1 MDKANNKELLQFILE
16 SISLIKKRFDGILN
30 SDDFLASDD
39 GLMRLDAI
47 SMRLQ
52 SIGEALKNIDKRD
65 REFLLEIADKTYWSN
80 IIKTREIITHHY
92 IDIDS
97 ETIFMICDEKLDD
110 LENNISILFHVSQ
123 AKVYSFSKCLYLFL
137 A

>member
-1 MDKANNKELLQFILE
+1 MDKTNNRELLQFILD
-16 SISLIKKRFDGILN
+16 SIGMIKKRFHDIN
-30 SDDFLASDD
+30 SSDDFMYSED
-39 GLMRLDAI
+39 GLTNLDAI

-65 REFLLEIADKTYWSN
+65 RVFLLEVADKNYWSN

-110 LENNISILFHVSQ
+110 LENKVSTLM
-123 AKVYSFSKCLYLFL
+123 AKLQD
-137 A
+137 

>member
-1 MDKANNKELLQFILE
+1 MDKANTLELLKFVLE
-16 SISLIKKRFDGILN
+16 SIGMIKNRFEPIKS
-30 SDDFLASDD
+30 SDDFMQTQE
-39 GLMRLDAI
+39 GITRLDAI

-65 REFLLEIADKTYWSN
+65 REFLLEVADKTYWSN

-97 ETIFMICDEKLDD
+97 ETIFMICDENLDD
-110 LENNISILFHVSQ
+110 LKDKVSTLLSKLQDDISRTQ
-123 AKVYSFSKCLYLFL
+123 RT
-137 A
+137 

>member
-52 SIGEALKNIDKRD
+52 SIGEAIKNIDKRD
-65 REFLLEIADKTYWSN
+65 REFLLEIADKIYWSN

-110 LENNISILFHVSQ
+110 LENKISILLNKLQ
-123 AKVYSFSKCLYLFL
+123 
-137 A
+137 

>member
-1 MDKANNKELLQFILE
+1 MMK
-16 SISLIKKRFDGILN
+16 
-30 SDDFLASDD
+30 
-39 GLMRLDAI
+39 LDSI

-65 REFLLEIADKTYWSN
+65 REFLLEVANKTYWSN

-97 ETIFMICDEKLDD
+97 ETVFMICDEKLDD
-110 LENNISILFHVSQ
+110 LENKVSLLIE
-123 AKVYSFSKCLYLFL
+123 KLV
-137 A
+137 

>member
-30 SDDFLASDD
+30 SDDFLSSDD

-65 REFLLEIADKTYWSN
+65 REFLLQIADKTYWSN

-110 LENNISILFHVSQ
+110 LENKISILLNKLQ
-123 AKVYSFSKCLYLFL
+123 
-137 A
+137 

>member
-1 MDKANNKELLQFILE
+1 MDKANNKELLEFILE
-16 SISLIKKRFDGILN
+16 SISLIKKRFHGISN

-39 GLMRLDAI
+39 EMMRLDAI

-65 REFLLEIADKTYWSN
+65 REFLLEVADKTYWSN

-110 LENNISILFHVSQ
+110 LENKILILLNKLQ
-123 AKVYSFSKCLYLFL
+123 
-137 A
+137 

>member
-1 MDKANNKELLQFILE
+1 MDKANNQELLKFILA
-16 SISLIKKRFDGILN
+16 SIEMIKDRFEGISS
-30 SDDFLASDD
+30 SDDFIYSKD
-39 GLMRLDAI
+39 GMTKLDSI

-65 REFLLEIADKTYWSN
+65 RDFLLEVADKRYWSN

-97 ETIFMICDEKLDD
+97 ETVFMICDEKLDD
-110 LENNISILFHVSQ
+110 LENKVSVLLG
-123 AKVYSFSKCLYLFL
+123 KLLNDKK
-137 A
+137 

>member
-1 MDKANNKELLQFILE
+1 MDKVNNQELLKFILS
-16 SISLIKKRFDGILN
+16 SIEMIKERFYGITD
-30 SDDFLASDD
+30 SDDFIYSKE
-39 GLMRLDAI
+39 GVIKLDSI

-65 REFLLEIADKTYWSN
+65 RDFLLEVADKTYWSN

-110 LENNISILFHVSQ
+110 LESKISNLL
-123 AKVYSFSKCLYLFL
+123 SKLK
-137 A
+137 

>member
-52 SIGEALKNIDKRD
+52 SIGEALKNIDKKD
-65 REFLLEIADKTYWSN
+65 REFLLEIADKIYWSN

-110 LENNISILFHVSQ
+110 LENKILILLNKLQ
-123 AKVYSFSKCLYLFL
+123 
-137 A
+137 

>member
-65 REFLLEIADKTYWSN
+65 REFLLEIADKTYGSN

-110 LENNISILFHVSQ
+110 LENKISILLNKLQ
-123 AKVYSFSKCLYLFL
+123 
-137 A
+137 

>member
-1 MDKANNKELLQFILE
+1 MDKVNNLELLKFVLE
-16 SISLIKKRFDGILN
+16 SIALIKKRFDGITS
-30 SDDFLASDD
+30 SDDFLYTEH
-39 GLMRLDAI
+39 GMTQLDAI

-65 REFLLEIADKTYWSN
+65 REFLLEVADKTYWSN

-97 ETIFMICDEKLDD
+97 ETIYMICDEKLDE
-110 LENNISILFHVSQ
+110 LEENVSILM
-123 AKVYSFSKCLYLFL
+123 AKLES
-137 A
+137 

>member
-1 MDKANNKELLQFILE
+1 MDKVNNKELLQFILE

-65 REFLLEIADKTYWSN
+65 REFLLEIADKIYWSN

-97 ETIFMICDEKLDD
+97 ETIFMICDEKLND
-110 LENNISILFHVSQ
+110 LENKISILLNKLQ
-123 AKVYSFSKCLYLFL
+123 
-137 A
+137 

>member
-1 MDKANNKELLQFILE
+1 MDKANNKELLQFILD
-16 SISLIKKRFDGILN
+16 SIEMIKKRFDGITC
-30 SDDFLASDD
+30 SDDFMYSED
-39 GLMRLDAI
+39 GMTRLDAI

-65 REFLLEIADKTYWSN
+65 RDFLLEVADKIYWSN

-97 ETIFMICDEKLDD
+97 ETIFMICDEKLDE
-110 LENNISILFHVSQ
+110 LEKNISSLM
-123 AKVYSFSKCLYLFL
+123 SKLN
-137 A
+137 

>member
-1 MDKANNKELLQFILE
+1 MEKANNKELLQFILE

-110 LENNISILFHVSQ
+110 LEDKISILI
-123 AKVYSFSKCLYLFL
+123 SKLK
-137 A
+137 

>member
-110 LENNISILFHVSQ
+110 LESKISILLNKLQ
-123 AKVYSFSKCLYLFL
+123 ITK
-137 A
+137 

>member
-1 MDKANNKELLQFILE
+1 MDKVNNKELLQFILD
-16 SISLIKKRFDGILN
+16 SIAMIKKRFDGITS
-30 SDDFLASDD
+30 SDYFMYSED
-39 GLMRLDAI
+39 GMTRLDAI

-65 REFLLEIADKTYWSN
+65 RAFLLEVADKTYWSN

-97 ETIFMICDEKLDD
+97 ETIFMICDEKLDA
-110 LENNISILFHVSQ
+110 LESKVSILMD
-123 AKVYSFSKCLYLFL
+123 KLK
-137 A
+137 

>member
-1 MDKANNKELLQFILE
+1 MPLT
-16 SISLIKKRFDGILN
+16 SIEMIKKRFVGIAS
-30 SDDFLASDD
+30 SDDFLYSEE
-39 GLMRLDAI
+39 GMTNLDAI

-65 REFLLEIADKTYWSN
+65 RAFLLEVADKTYWSN

-97 ETIFMICDEKLDD
+97 ETIFMICDEKLED
-110 LENNISILFHVSQ
+110 LENKISTLMKNLKNSPG
-123 AKVYSFSKCLYLFL
+123 
-137 A
+137 

>member
-30 SDDFLASDD
+30 SDDFLTSDD

-110 LENNISILFHVSQ
+110 LENKISILLNKLQ
-123 AKVYSFSKCLYLFL
+123 
-137 A
+137 

>member
-1 MDKANNKELLQFILE
+1 MLFMDKANNQELLKFIFE
-16 SISLIKKRFDGILN
+16 SIAMIKDRFEGISS
-30 SDDFLASDD
+30 SDDFLYSKD
-39 GLMRLDAI
+39 GLMKLDSI

-65 REFLLEIADKTYWSN
+65 RKFLLEVADKRYWSN

-97 ETIFMICDEKLDD
+97 EIIFMICDEKLDD
-110 LENNISILFHVSQ
+110 LESKVS
-123 AKVYSFSKCLYLFL
+123 SLMSKLI
-137 A
+137 